1 MKKHL
6 IYIHDEWFER
16 LWSKLTYCEQSS
28 FISFLDSPLKRMGI
42 ANELNVSTGSLSKN
56 LNNLKN
62 KSLIKFESEKYQIS
76 EPILAMGL
84 QLEFKNNGNFSYRL

>member
-1 MKKHL
+1 MKIQIK
-6 IYIHDEWFER
+6 
-16 LWSKLTYCEQSS
+16 LWSKLAYREQSI
-28 FISFLDSPLKRMGI
+28 FISLLDSPLKRIGI